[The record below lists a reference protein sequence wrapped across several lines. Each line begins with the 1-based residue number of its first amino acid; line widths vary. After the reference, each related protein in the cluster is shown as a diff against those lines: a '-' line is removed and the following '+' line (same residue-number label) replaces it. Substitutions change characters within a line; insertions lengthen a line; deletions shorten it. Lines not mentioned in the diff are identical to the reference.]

1 LKRKRSYI
9 VQRLFCLFQA
19 LAVLNFSIDPPDWEM
34 EGQEPKQEQ
43 LSVNEI
49 DSYCE
54 LVLELGFDIED
65 AVPEQESPDHERTF
79 LKKYNFIFDSPYT
92 YLPRKPL
99 LREVEPTFLIPSSYS
114 AYLQEINPPPPKA

>member
-19 LAVLNFSIDPPDWEM
+19 LAILNFSIDPPEWDSEEATLKHETM
-34 EGQEPKQEQ
+34 
-43 LSVNEI
+43 SVNEI
-49 DSYCE
+49 DSICE
-54 LVLELGFDIED
+54 LVLELGFEMED
-65 AVPEQESPDHERTF
+65 AVPEQDSPDQERTF
-79 LKKYNFIFDSPYT
+79 LKKVNYLLDSPYT

-99 LREVEPTFLIPSSYS
+99 MREVEPTFHIPSFYS